1 MPFNTTFPPIFVP
14 QRCLLLRNKKWEQMT
29 CTYYTFPDP
38 EVFGLKSLQNITV
51 LNLCTAST
59 PCREGEIYVISLQIS
74 NQRSQ
79 IVVGDPL
86 NATKIEPYRIMLST
100 EKFDLG

>member
-29 CTYYTFPDP
+29 CTYYPYPNP

-51 LNLCTAST
+51 LNLCTAAT
-59 PCREGEIYVISLQIS
+59 PCKEGDIYVISLQIS

-86 NATKIEPYRIMLST
+86 NASKIEPYRIMLST